1 MSDCRGKERQRLR
14 VVAAGILAA
23 SLLFCG
29 CWDHIEIN
37 DLSIIGVLAVD
48 GTPGDVQI
56 TAEIFR
62 PPASTDGAGVQGFL
76 RSVTIS
82 RGYGRSVADAARCLN
97 RALPR
102 LAYGA
107 HIVAVVVGEE
117 YARHDIKEILDLWQR
132 TPEFRM
138 SAFLLIAKGR
148 ASDILTS
155 AAGELEPTVAAQIEG
170 LRRTVPVDGRTTVAT
185 VHDIIR
191 GITSD
196 SRAAVTGVIALEPSE
211 GTPVPRSPLPG
222 EIMSPIQPAVF
233 NQLTV
238 TGIALLKGTKLH
250 AVIPGSDLTKA
261 IVANADS
268 VQGAVLTLNVPP
280 VETGSGD
287 TGYNTTVEI
296 THFEG
301 RVRARTEQT
310 LKIMIELRVE
320 LELTSQRHE
329 REATAEEIQA
339 IEEAVVEKLRTTQ
352 SEAVRLL
359 QSLSCDVMGFAGA
372 VHRADPKVWAGIRD
386 DWDQVFR
393 TIPFEVKAEAQL
405 THTGL
410 TRAPAWKAP
419 GPT

>member
-1 MSDCRGKERQRLR
+1 MSDCRGKRGSASVSWLREYWRVSPLLWMLGPHRDQRSEHHR
-14 VVAAGILAA
+14 
-23 SLLFCG
+23 
-29 CWDHIEIN
+29 
-37 DLSIIGVLAVD
+37 VLAVD

-102 LAYGA
+102 FAYGA

-211 GTPVPRSPLPG
+211 GTPVPRSPLP
-222 EIMSPIQPAVF
+222 
-233 NQLTV
+233 
-238 TGIALLKGTKLH
+238 
-250 AVIPGSDLTKA
+250 
-261 IVANADS
+261 
-268 VQGAVLTLNVPP
+268 
-280 VETGSGD
+280 
-287 TGYNTTVEI
+287 
-296 THFEG
+296 
-301 RVRARTEQT
+301 
-310 LKIMIELRVE
+310 
-320 LELTSQRHE
+320 
-329 REATAEEIQA
+329 
-339 IEEAVVEKLRTTQ
+339 EK
-352 SEAVRLL
+352 S
-359 QSLSCDVMGFAGA
+359 
-372 VHRADPKVWAGIRD
+372 
-386 DWDQVFR
+386 
-393 TIPFEVKAEAQL
+393 
-405 THTGL
+405 
-410 TRAPAWKAP
+410 
-419 GPT
+419 